1 MSNIEVTR
9 PKIAEI
15 DVASATDRSNPAI
28 LTIAHRACWDNAPE
42 NSIAAV
48 EAAIA
53 HGVEIVEIDVQTTSD
68 GALVVIHD
76 ETLNR
81 TTNGSG
87 RVGETALATIRSL
100 RLRDRAGGTEAV
112 TSERLPL
119 LNDMLEATRGR
130 ILVNLDVKEDTD
142 IEAVADVVRE
152 LGMEDQI
159 ILKTRIDAETDLDR
173 LVSAAF
179 FQRIPHMPMMKAR
192 SGYFAA
198 DLERIARL
206 SPPMIETTFQD
217 LAEIAAARPLLDRM
231 NARVWVNTIDVSH
244 PVGFS
249 DTLALRDPDAV
260 WGRLIEAG
268 VGAVQTDQAIAF
280 KAWLARR

>member
-1 MSNIEVTR
+1 MSNIEFTR
-9 PKIAEI
+9 PKITEI
-15 DVASATDRSNPAI
+15 DVASATDRSKPAI

-53 HGVEIVEIDVQTTSD
+53 LGVEIVEIDVQTTSD

-119 LNDMLEATRGR
+119 LNDMIEATRGR

-142 IEAVADVVRE
+142 IEAVADVVRD

-179 FQRIPHMPMMKAR
+179 FRRIPHMPMMKAR